1 MRQRLLAMLRL
12 AAMRF
17 TRHVSSSP
25 VVLLAAVAAFS
36 SAVVGGVFFAFSTF
50 VMRGLDRTGAPV
62 AVTAMR
68 GINAQAQAD
77 APFLMLFLGSALL
90 AVTVGV
96 AAVVRLRAPGSGWVL
111 AGAVLALL
119 PLVVTV
125 GFSVPLNDRLAALD
139 PATLS
144 VAELDQLWQ
153 DYFRS
158 WMRWNHVRT
167 AAPLLGSVLMV
178 AGLRSG
184 QLGGTNLSV
193 PG

>member
-1 MRQRLLAMLRL
+1 MFRL
-12 AAMRF
+12 AAVRF
-17 TRHVSSSP
+17 TRRVSSSP
-25 VVLLAAVAAFS
+25 VVLLAAAAAFG

-50 VMRGLDRTGAPV
+50 VMRGLDRSGARV

-77 APFLMLFLGSALL
+77 APFLMLFIGSALL
-90 AVTVGV
+90 AVTAGV
-96 AAVVRLRAPGSGWVL
+96 AAVMRLREPGSGWVI

-119 PLVVTV
+119 PFVVTV

-139 PATLS
+139 SATLP
-144 VAELDQLWQ
+144 AAAIDQLWQ

-158 WMRWNHVRT
+158 WMRWNHIRT
-167 AAPLLGSVLMV
+167 VAPLLGSVLML